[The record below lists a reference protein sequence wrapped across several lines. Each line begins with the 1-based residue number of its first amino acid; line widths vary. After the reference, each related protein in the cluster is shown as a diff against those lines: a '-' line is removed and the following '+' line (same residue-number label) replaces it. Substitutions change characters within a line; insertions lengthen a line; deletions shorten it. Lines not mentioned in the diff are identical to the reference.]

1 MVGDSLES
9 DILGGHVNGFTTL
22 LVETGNFKPGTDP
35 GPADFVVPSVSEAV
49 DAIIR
54 D

>member
-1 MVGDSLES
+1 MVGDSIES
-9 DILGGHVNGFTTL
+9 DIKGGHVNGFRTV
-22 LVETGNFKPGTDP
+22 LVKTGNYKVGSDP
-35 GPADFVVPSVSEAV
+35 GPADFLVPSVSEAV